1 MSSSNINVAARM
13 AFEWLPRILSAFYLV
28 LEEWFKITVTCF
40 NLNFNKYN
48 HYTSLGS
55 PFFFSSPPKE
65 KRKMK
70 KIVL

>member
-1 MSSSNINVAARM
+1 M

-28 LEEWFKITVTCF
+28 LEEWFKTTVTCF

-55 PFFFSSPPKE
+55 PFFFLPLLKKKE
-65 KRKMK
+65 K
-70 KIVL
+70 

>member
-1 MSSSNINVAARM
+1 M
-13 AFEWLPRILSAFYLV
+13 AFEWLPGILSAFYLV

-55 PFFFSSPPKE
+55 PFFSSPPKE